1 MKKVPHL
8 MLGVLWRVVRQVAV
22 QSIQLKDC
30 PEIMRLAEEGESLED
45 LLKLPPETI
54 LIRWVNFHL
63 AKNNQTRRIKN
74 LGKDTADSFALY
86 HVLNRLD
93 SAQCPLDGIDNED
106 LVARADT
113 MIENSKKIGVPE
125 LVTGQAFSQGNEK
138 VNTLFV
144 SYIFNTKHGLE
155 ELTKEEYDAV
165 GLIDDDIEADKEE
178 RMYTRWV
185 NTLGIEGVFVSNLVE
200 ECRDG
205 VLLCKVIDKI
215 KPGSITWKSV
225 REAPKN
231 DFDRNNN
238 NNHAVQTM
246 KNVFGNK
253 TKLVGIGGVDITKGE
268 RKLVLA
274 TIWQLVKVHYL
285 FLVGDKT
292 EADIVAW
299 ANELVADQ
307 GLSVK
312 DMKDKAA
319 LTSCVYHI

>member
-1 MKKVPHL
+1 
-8 MLGVLWRVVRQVAV
+8 
-22 QSIQLKDC
+22 
-30 PEIMRLAEEGESLED
+30 
-45 LLKLPPETI
+45 
-54 LIRWVNFHL
+54 
-63 AKNNQTRRIKN
+63 
-74 LGKDTADSFALY
+74 
-86 HVLNRLD
+86 
-93 SAQCPLDGIDNED
+93 
-106 LVARADT
+106 
-113 MIENSKKIGVPE
+113 
-125 LVTGQAFSQGNEK
+125 
-138 VNTLFV
+138 
-144 SYIFNTKHGLE
+144 
-155 ELTKEEYDAV
+155 
-165 GLIDDDIEADKEE
+165 
-178 RMYTRWV
+178 MYTRWI
-185 NTLGIEGVFVSNLVE
+185 NNFGIESVLVSNLVE

-312 DMKDKAA
+312 DMKDKEA

>member
-1 MKKVPHL
+1 M
-8 MLGVLWRVVRQVAV
+8 
-22 QSIQLKDC
+22 
-30 PEIMRLAEEGESLED
+30 
-45 LLKLPPETI
+45 
-54 LIRWVNFHL
+54 
-63 AKNNQTRRIKN
+63 
-74 LGKDTADSFALY
+74 
-86 HVLNRLD
+86 
-93 SAQCPLDGIDNED
+93 
-106 LVARADT
+106 
-113 MIENSKKIGVPE
+113 
-125 LVTGQAFSQGNEK
+125 
-138 VNTLFV
+138 
-144 SYIFNTKHGLE
+144 
-155 ELTKEEYDAV
+155 
-165 GLIDDDIEADKEE
+165 
-178 RMYTRWV
+178 
-185 NTLGIEGVFVSNLVE
+185 SNLVE

-312 DMKDKAA
+312 DMKDK
-319 LTSCVYHI
+319 